1 MAKTNFS
8 TSNDL
13 TKKAW
18 EEKLF
23 RDSVKESYFSKF
35 QGSGSD
41 SVVQVKE
48 QLTKDKGDQITF
60 GLRMRLTGAG
70 VTSGQILEGN
80 EERLVTYSNPVRLEQ
95 YRHAVRDDGAMSRQR
110 AMFSI
115 SDEARAAI
123 KDWMSERVDQLQF
136 DAIGVGAG
144 TTVEP
149 SQIFYRTG
157 ASTFLGTATAATA
170 RTALVAGSSTL
181 TLNFISFI
189 KAFAKTGGDRR
200 YIPLRPVKVEG
211 KEYYVLLVHPDALFD
226 LKASS
231 EYQQAQREA
240 QERGKT
246 NPLFTGAAALWDG
259 VVIHE
264 HENCAIRTD
273 GGASAN
279 VPWTR
284 AVFMGAQAL
293 CWAWGQRPEVIQ
305 ETFDYKNEEGYGISM
320 IAGVAKSRFN
330 SLDYGSLGV
339 FLSRTNVAGA

>member
-1 MAKTNFS
+1 MAKTQFA

-13 TKKAW
+13 TRKAW
-18 EEKLF
+18 NEKLF

-48 QLTKDKGDQITF
+48 ELTKDKGDRITF

-80 EERLVTYSNPVRLEQ
+80 EERLVTYSNNVTLEQ

-123 KDWMSERVDQLQF
+123 KDWMSERIDQLQF

-144 TTVEP
+144 VTTEP

-157 ASTFLGTATAATA
+157 ASTFLATGTAATA
-170 RTALVAGSSTL
+170 RSALVAGSSTL

-200 YIPLRPVKVEG
+200 YVPLRPVKVDG
-211 KEYYVLLVHPDALFD
+211 KEYFIMLVHPDAMFD
-226 LKASS
+226 LKAST
-231 EYQQAQREA
+231 EWQAAQRDA
-240 QERGKT
+240 AERGKN
-246 NPLFTGAAALWDG
+246 NPLFLGAAGVWDG

-273 GGASAN
+273 GGAGSN

-284 AVFMGAQAL
+284 GVFMGAQAL

-305 ETFDYKNEEGYGISM
+305 ETFDYQNEEGYGVNM